1 MATLMKEIANELQ
14 RHRKLAGLTQAEL
27 ASMAGVGKTTVFD
40 LESGKET
47 VRFANLVKVLA
58 VLGLDLRLCSRLE
71 TEP

>member
-1 MATLMKEIANELQ
+1 MAARMKEIASELQ

-27 ASMAGVGKTTVFD
+27 AAMAGVGKTTVFD

-47 VRFANLVKVLA
+47 VRFANLLKVLT

-71 TEP
+71 SES